1 MNLKNYRSKRR
12 MESSKAIVGE
22 EAKEERSVTRWA
34 EQEWSRRGGRESF
47 RADFGRGEVFWLAG
61 GRTIASRTIFSL
73 VASIMHAPCGGCRR
87 ASAGRRV
94 LRGPP
99 FFPSR
104 NSEWRKGRG
113 ERRASHEAHA
123 VSPFPIY
130 HYVYRSI
137 SSLCLPLSLSLS
149 LCDWDW
155 WKRKRSDPL
164 AFKRDVSRFPFR
176 SSSRKEKI
184 GRGGYWWILFFW
196 RFLERIWRGRRN
208 FRIIASLRYNSF
220 CFILFQLFLSKWRV
234 WNENYKGRK
243 VEEKKD
249 IFSRIDWLIV

>member
-1 MNLKNYRSKRR
+1 

-22 EAKEERSVTRWA
+22 AKEERNVTRWA

-47 RADFGRGEVFWLAG
+47 RADFGRREVFWLAG

-73 VASIMHAPCGGCRR
+73 VASIMRAPCGGCRR

-130 HYVYRSI
+130 HYTYRSI
-137 SSLCLPLSLSLS
+137 SSLRLPLSLSLS
-149 LCDWDW
+149 LCDRDW

-196 RFLERIWRGRRN
+196 RFLERILRDRRWE
-208 FRIIASLRYNSF
+208 
-220 CFILFQLFLSKWRV
+220 ILEL
-234 WNENYKGRK
+234 
-243 VEEKKD
+243 
-249 IFSRIDWLIV
+249 

>member
-1 MNLKNYRSKRR
+1 

-34 EQEWSRRGGRESF
+34 EQEWSRREGEFSGRFWPWRSF
-47 RADFGRGEVFWLAG
+47 LVGRG
-61 GRTIASRTIFSL
+61 THN
-73 VASIMHAPCGGCRR
+73 SIPYHFFPRCFHNARPMRGVQE

-104 NSEWRKGRG
+104 RKGRG

-130 HYVYRSI
+130 HYIYRSI

-184 GRGGYWWILFFW
+184 GRGGYWWILFF
-196 RFLERIWRGRRN
+196 
-208 FRIIASLRYNSF
+208 
-220 CFILFQLFLSKWRV
+220 
-234 WNENYKGRK
+234 
-243 VEEKKD
+243 
-249 IFSRIDWLIV
+249 